1 VNRSRS
7 FCSELDVEMYK
18 DDLWKQIEEQRQS
31 KRDTVKDIKIEEVE
45 DDYFK
50 KIIRQNKLYTDISKT
65 KPKYKRNK

>member
-1 VNRSRS
+1 
-7 FCSELDVEMYK
+7 MYK